1 MIFGNPYEFA
11 VLIEYVPEWSTETFR
26 YGLFHFM
33 LDGKMFPDELVTSTL
48 DVDLRDFLGYSALVS
63 PPENCEIF
71 KMSKEEAFNLMFELA
86 YPDYHDDVENLDGIG
101 NIFLYKASTVNI
113 EDFRSHVFCVACNDT
128 VRIIGAKMARLLPG
142 PDDRNFWERIPNP
155 EVVEV
160 FVSVDAVKEIVRKVR
175 EYDLAMRKKGLK
187 LISSTIPG
195 GAESA

>member
-71 KMSKEEAFNLMFELA
+71 KMSKEEAFNLMF
-86 YPDYHDDVENLDGIG
+86 YQ
-101 NIFLYKASTVNI
+101 KAV
-113 EDFRSHVFCVACNDT
+113 
-128 VRIIGAKMARLLPG
+128 
-142 PDDRNFWERIPNP
+142 RNFP
-155 EVVEV
+155 E
-160 FVSVDAVKEIVRKVR
+160 EIYNVNMYSFIFSEFFSFHSNRR
-175 EYDLAMRKKGLK
+175 NY
-187 LISSTIPG
+187 LICVILGS
-195 GAESA
+195 